1 MKTHLGTLSE
11 RLRLHLV
18 MDNGRAGEPFGY
30 YDVCLTEKKL
40 RLEIR
45 TQLTHQIQAIVSKH
59 KMYINFATHV
69 NLLIR
74 DVICT

>member
-1 MKTHLGTLSE
+1 MKAHQGTMSE

-18 MDNGRAGEPFGY
+18 MDNGRAGEPFDY

-45 TQLTHQIQAIVSKH
+45 TQLTHQIQAIVSQH
-59 KMYINFATHV
+59 KKYKKFATHV
-69 NLLIR
+69 NLFK
-74 DVICT
+74 

>member
-1 MKTHLGTLSE
+1 MKTHQSILSE

-18 MDNGRAGEPFGY
+18 MVNGRAGEPFGY

-45 TQLTHQIQAIVSKH
+45 TQLTHQKQAIVSIH
-59 KMYINFATHV
+59 
-69 NLLIR
+69 
-74 DVICT
+74 